1 MKLDH
6 VWEATGFHGAMIQSV
21 MPWIGV
27 VGKILTGKPH
37 DYFMG
42 KSLWFP
48 VKIFPT
54 KPIHWVM
61 PWNFHFSTI
70 FCRWNPPYFEVG
82 GLVGSGQSARALQTD
97 GVSPRRTWGHG
108 KMMLRIWFIWE
119 NYMLDIRR
127 LHIYIHIYGISMVFH
142 PQNGD
147 SSMIIAWGF
156 K

>member
-70 FCRWNPPYFEVG
+70 FCRWNPPCFEVG
-82 GLVGSGQSARALQTD
+82 GLLGSGQSARALQKD

-127 LHIYIHIYGISMVFH
+127 LHIYIYGISMVFH

>member
-1 MKLDH
+1 VKLDH

-54 KPIHWVM
+54 KPIH
-61 PWNFHFSTI
+61 
-70 FCRWNPPYFEVG
+70 
-82 GLVGSGQSARALQTD
+82 
-97 GVSPRRTWGHG
+97 
-108 KMMLRIWFIWE
+108 
-119 NYMLDIRR
+119 
-127 LHIYIHIYGISMVFH
+127 
-142 PQNGD
+142 
-147 SSMIIAWGF
+147 
-156 K
+156 